1 MEIVGAP
8 RRMFT
13 GMMIQ
18 VFFAVG
24 VCYVALVSFLL
35 KSWQYINLAVVIPT
49 VFYLSYWW
57 YVLTVLCVWVLFVFL
72 NIYSYYTTILTFRS
86 LLCIKH

>member
-1 MEIVGAP
+1 VIFPLINVVMTSVMEIVGAP

-57 YVLTVLCVWVLFVFL
+57 YVLTVLCVWV
-72 NIYSYYTTILTFRS
+72 YSFS
-86 LLCIKH
+86 